1 MDASVFCL
9 IFLELFYDKKIS
21 SDFHIIARELE
32 PLGSLT
38 QDKSY
43 KFKFKDF
50 EKQYESYYGNQVKL
64 SYFLRVSVGRSYS
77 SSLSKKQE
85 IYVSLPQEEPTE
97 ESKPLKMEVGIEDC
111 LHIEF
116 EFPKNHYHLKDCLVG
131 NVSFKLVKINIKY
144 MEVNIIRRESTGMG
158 KGQKTINDDI
168 AKFQIMDGCPFKSK
182 SSLCLKFSAL

>member
-1 MDASVFCL
+1 V
-9 IFLELFYDKKIS
+9 S
-21 SDFHIIARELE
+21 SDFHVIGRELE
-32 PLGSLT
+32 PLGALA
-38 QDKSY
+38 QDKEY

-64 SYFLRVSVGRSYS
+64 TYYLRVTVGRSYA
-77 SSLSKKQE
+77 SKITKFKE
-85 IYVSLPQEEPTE
+85 VFVSLPQTEPKKDQ
-97 ESKPLKMEVGIEDC
+97 KPLKMEVGIEDC

-158 KGQKTINDDI
+158 KTQKTVADDI
-168 AKFQIMDGCPFKSK
+168 AKFQIMDGCPFKSTP
-182 SSLCLKFSAL
+182 SHLISQER

>member
-1 MDASVFCL
+1 M
-9 IFLELFYDKKIS
+9 FLELFYDKKIS

-50 EKQYESYYGNQVKL
+50 EKQYESYYGSQVKL
-64 SYFLRVSVGRSYS
+64 SYFLRVTVGRSYS
-77 SSLSKKQE
+77 SSLSKKLE
-85 IYVSLPQEEPTE
+85 IYVSLPVEEPTE

-158 KGQKTINDDI
+158 KGQKTTNDDV

-182 SSLCLKFSAL
+182 FSLRII